1 MKLQRLFFRMIGL
14 ASLIGVVSLAGFL
27 PAAAQAVP
35 PAGVVA
41 FVGVDEQGAAGVY
54 VLDLG
59 SGQVGRVDTLV
70 SAEAHLAWQ
79 PGEGGMLAF
88 PLADGGYGLLRSL
101 RGCFESDGLCED
113 LIEVYPAFLVT
124 DLAWVPD
131 GSALVL
137 LTDAGLKLSPPRGR
151 PAEIRDLGPVCDQG
165 IAVSNAPLFL
175 LCVSADAS
183 GNAQAAV
190 YESSDFTLR
199 YNIGTF
205 PQITAFDV
213 GPDGR
218 SAVGT
223 LETGGDSGF
232 YAPAAGGPARLANYQ
247 VHVYDLEFKPDGS
260 QIALAGATSDAT
272 GDGTLR
278 DGDPA
283 ELFLYDPATGVLAQT
298 TGFTEATALTWSP
311 DGQYLLI
318 ITGQQNFSVYSP
330 ASGQTASVSAVL
342 PGVKALSPAWSPSQ
356 AALPIIPTAIPTQP
370 ALPTAVP
377 TLTPAATL
385 TSFPTWTPF
394 PTLTPFPTW
403 TPIPSATP
411 GSPMGEGCVY
421 VYAGNGGLPPVAIG
435 DTAEVTRYGAAVRFR
450 SSAALTAPMIQE
462 LTPGTRMTI
471 QNGPYCSQGY
481 RWWQVQ
487 LADGRVGFLADSD
500 PGGYWINKVTATVT
514 PSPVVE
520 FINFYADRTT
530 ISLGQCVGLH
540 WDVEGIKAV
549 YYQGAGVTGHESRT
563 ECPLATTIY
572 TLRVIRMDGT
582 EVLRQIPIIVS

>member
-1 MKLQRLFFRMIGL
+1 MRLRRLVLRVLGL
-14 ASLIGVVSLAGFL
+14 ASLLAAVSLTGRFS
-27 PAAAQAVP
+27 PAVAQAVP

-41 FVGVDEQGAAGVY
+41 FVGVDDTDQAGVY
-54 VLDLG
+54 VLDLA
-59 SGQVGRVDTLV
+59 SGQVGRLDTPV
-70 SAEAHLAWQ
+70 NAAAHLAWQ

-101 RGCFESDGLCED
+101 RGCFDGERLCED
-113 LIEVYPAFLVT
+113 LTEVYPAFAVLS
-124 DLAWVPD
+124 LAWVPD

-151 PAEIRDLGPVCDQG
+151 PAEIRDLVPVCDQG
-165 IAVSNAPLFL
+165 IAVANAPLFL
-175 LCVSADAS
+175 LCASADPS
-183 GNAQAAV
+183 GNVQAAV
-190 YESSDFTLR
+190 YEGSDFALR

-205 PQITAFDV
+205 PHLTAFDV

-218 SAVGT
+218 SVVGT
-223 LETGGDSGF
+223 LEVGGDSGF
-232 YAPAAGGPARLANYQ
+232 YTPAAGGPARLANYQ
-247 VHVYDLEFKPDGS
+247 VHVYDLEFSPDGS

-272 GDGTLR
+272 GDGTLQ

-283 ELFLYDPATGVLAQT
+283 ELFLFATATGVLAQT
-298 TGFTEATALTWSP
+298 PGFTDATALTWSP
-311 DGQYLLI
+311 DGQHLLI
-318 ITGQQNFSVYSP
+318 ITGQQQVSVYSP
-330 ASGQTASVSAVL
+330 TSGQIAAVNVDL
-342 PGVKALSPAWSPSQ
+342 PGLKLLSPAWSPSQ
-356 AALPIIPTAIPTQP
+356 AALPVVATPIPTQP

-385 TSFPTWTPF
+385 TPFIPTWTPF
-394 PTLTPFPTW
+394 PTLTPFPTF

-411 GSPMGEGCVY
+411 GSPLGEGCQY

-450 SSAALTAPMIQE
+450 STAALTGAMIQE

-481 RWWQVQ
+481 RWWQAQ

-500 PGGYWINKVTATVT
+500 PGGYWIQKVTA
-514 PSPVVE
+514 PVAVS
-520 FINFYADRTT
+520 INFYADRTT
-530 ISLGQCVGLH
+530 ISLGQCVAVR
-540 WDVEGIKAV
+540 WDVEGIQAV

-572 TLRVIRMDGT
+572 TLRVVRLDGT
-582 EVLRQIPIIVS
+582 EELRQLPIIVS